1 MLSNHPQSA
10 IFTRGSAKTKIN
22 LVKGRQM
29 KTFLAV
35 CMLLVFASGV
45 VNAANKQKFSEKDV
59 EKLLI
64 ESSKKINAQ
73 LPTMV
78 DADTRLDT
86 TMVIGNQ
93 MHYKYTMINAFAKDI
108 NKKATTKELRSML
121 VANQCSTDNMLKLL
135 KMGVSYHYMYQDKNG
150 IIIST
155 IKISEKDCGL

>member
-1 MLSNHPQSA
+1 
-10 IFTRGSAKTKIN
+10 
-22 LVKGRQM
+22 M
-29 KTFLAV
+29 KTFLTV

-45 VNAANKQKFSEKDV
+45 VNAADKEKLSDKDI

-64 ESSKKINAQ
+64 EGSKKINAQ

-93 MHYKYTMINAFAKDI
+93 MHYKYTLINTSAKDI
-108 NKKATTKELRSML
+108 DKKTTTKELKSML
-121 VANQCSTDNMLKLL
+121 VTNQCGTDNMLKLL

-155 IKISEKDCGL
+155 IKISKKDCGL